1 MVSSSTFVA
10 IVLSILGA
18 QARGE
23 VLDFGLT
30 YCGPCQQMNPIVEK
44 LAREGYPIRKVDG
57 ERDQALASKFNVSR
71 FPTFI
76 LVIDGREVQRVS
88 GLQSEDQLRMM
99 LAKIPASAP
108 TAAPAGRTAA
118 APPGNVAGSVR
129 QVGIVNP
136 PGPFRSSLGEP
147 APLPRPVSHDAPVA
161 APPRVAQVDEPERM
175 WPFGKKKEAPPAVR
189 ASGHELEGAA
199 AATTDDILFRVSTRI
214 RVRMGDKINR
224 GSGTIIESKPG
235 RTLIMTCGH
244 IFRGIDETA
253 KIEVDVAPWEQ
264 PQKYVAQLVKHD
276 LEADVGVIAIS
287 TNEALPVAPVARRS
301 QNPKVGDPMVCI
313 GCSGGQNPTREQIR
327 VTALDKYEGPSTIEC
342 GGLPVQGRSG
352 GGLFDAAG
360 RLTGICINADPQG
373 QRGIYAGLSAVQDLL
388 TSANLSYLH
397 SEPETR
403 VAETEAAP
411 AASPRDAGLAFGA
424 ESGNPFGRS
433 AANDRADAA
442 PAMDPRNLPESMRG
456 SVAISP
462 AVVPASAPAAVSAPL
477 DIPADDAEVVVVIRK
492 KNQPQNAPRV
502 IVIHEAS
509 AKFQQYLE
517 GELGPG
523 GAPAMSTAALDPADR
538 PLVARRPSASAD
550 SVGESKAS
558 RIGLPQTTLSEE
570 VPARPYVRRK
580 K

>member
-44 LAREGYPIRKVDG
+44 LAREGHPIRKVDG
-57 ERDQALASKFNVSR
+57 ERDQAQASRFNVTR

-76 LVIDGREVQRVS
+76 LVVDGREVQRVS
-88 GLQSEDQLRMM
+88 GLQSEEQLRMM
-99 LAKIPASAP
+99 LARIPTATPTASAGQGQ
-108 TAAPAGRTAA
+108 AGSVAA
-118 APPGNVAGSVR
+118 APPTRPVNV
-129 QVGIVNP
+129 INP
-136 PGPFRSSLGEP
+136 PGPFRSSLGEA
-147 APLPRPVSHDAPVA
+147 APLPRPASHDAPVA
-161 APPRVAQVDEPERM
+161 APPRVAQVEEKERM
-175 WPFGKKKEAPPAVR
+175 WPFGKKKEGPPAVR

-199 AATTDDILFRVSTRI
+199 PAAASIDDILFRVSVRI
-214 RVRMGDKINR
+214 RVQVGDKINR

-264 PQKYVAQLVKHD
+264 PRKFVARLVKHD
-276 LEADVGVIAIS
+276 LESDVGVISIP
-287 TNEALPVAPVARRS
+287 TTEPLPVAPVARRS

-313 GCSGGQNPTREQIR
+313 GCSGGANPTREQIR

-388 TSANLSYLH
+388 TASNLAYLH
-397 SEPETR
+397 TEPETR
-403 VAETEAAP
+403 VAEAEAAP
-411 AASPRDAGLAFGA
+411 AASSRDAGIAFGGD
-424 ESGNPFGRS
+424 SGNPFGRS
-433 AANDRADAA
+433 SANDRADAA
-442 PAMDPRNLPESMRG
+442 PAVDPRGLPESMRG

-477 DIPADDAEVVVVIRK
+477 DIPADEAEVVVVIRK

-517 GELGPG
+517 GELGPA
-523 GAPAMSTAALDPADR
+523 GAPAMSTAGLDQADR
-538 PLVARRPSASAD
+538 PLVARRPAAPAD
-550 SVGESKAS
+550 YAGESKAS